1 MALNIKNA
9 EVERLAAEL
18 AALTGATKT
27 ETIRVALQLQKER
40 LQVELAK
47 QPRGQRLREWLEN
60 EFWPTLPE
68 GAMRP
73 MTKEEEDAILGYGPN
88 GYCE

>member
-18 AALTGATKT
+18 AALTGETKT
-27 ETIRVALQLQKER
+27 EAIRVALELRKER
-40 LQVELAK
+40 LEVEEAK
-47 QPRGQRLREWLEN
+47 QPRGQKLREWLEN
-60 EFWPTLPE
+60 EFWPNLPE
-68 GAMRP
+68 GATRP
-73 MTKEEEDAILGYGPN
+73 MTKEEEDAILGYGPH